1 MANAVDLRKGMAI
14 MYQGA
19 PHLITEY
26 QHVTPGNWR
35 AYVQVTMRNVKTGA
49 STQARFR
56 TSESVEVVELENRK
70 LQYQYRD
77 GDSFNFM
84 ILDDF
89 DTLTLPAAVVGDA
102 ARFMKEGDEVEGL
115 FHGDEPIEIEL
126 PTSVALK
133 VVSTPPGFKGDS
145 VTNLQ
150 KPATLETGYELNV
163 PLFIKEGEMVR
174 VDTRTGAYLGRE

>member
-84 ILDDF
+84 LLDDF

-115 FHGDEPIEIEL
+115 FHGDEPIEIGL

>member
-14 MYQGA
+14 MHQGA

-35 AYVQVTMRNVKTGA
+35 AYVQVTMRNVKTGV

-84 ILDDF
+84 TLDDF
-89 DTLTLPAAVVGDA
+89 DTLTIPAAVVGDA

-115 FHGDEPIEIEL
+115 FHGDEPIEIGL

-163 PLFIKEGEMVR
+163 PIFIKEGEMVR

>member
-14 MYQGA
+14 MHQGA

-35 AYVQVTMRNVKTGA
+35 AYVQVTMRNVKTGV

-84 ILDDF
+84 TLDDF
-89 DTLTLPAAVVGDA
+89 DTLTIPAAVVGDA

-115 FHGDEPIEIEL
+115 FHGDEPIEIGL